1 MAVYIGTK
9 KYSNIN
15 AAVKL
20 IMGTQDA
27 TATAEDIKSGATAY
41 VKGQKLVG
49 NCLYK
54 DNAILVENRP
64 PDVLVTGGQPI
75 PVVYLNYTFQQR
87 TMVEAMTRL
96 QINSTPEPDLLAEN
110 IAKGKTIC
118 GVKGT
123 FTGSSMVATVENNTL
138 YLNFGSVNNNTLEV

>member
-1 MAVYIGTK
+1 MAIYIGTK

-20 IMGTQDA
+20 IMDTQDA

-54 DNAILVENRP
+54 DNAILVEN
-64 PDVLVTGGQPI
+64 
-75 PVVYLNYTFQQR
+75 
-87 TMVEAMTRL
+87 
-96 QINSTPEPDLLAEN
+96 
-110 IAKGKTIC
+110 
-118 GVKGT
+118 
-123 FTGSSMVATVENNTL
+123 
-138 YLNFGSVNNNTLEV
+138 

>member
-20 IMGTQDA
+20 ITDTQDA
-27 TATAEDIKSGATAY
+27 TATAEDFKSGVTAY

-54 DNAILVENRP
+54 EIGRAHV
-64 PDVLVTGGQPI
+64 
-75 PVVYLNYTFQQR
+75 
-87 TMVEAMTRL
+87 
-96 QINSTPEPDLLAEN
+96 
-110 IAKGKTIC
+110 
-118 GVKGT
+118 
-123 FTGSSMVATVENNTL
+123 
-138 YLNFGSVNNNTLEV
+138 

>member
-15 AAVKL
+15 AAVRL
-20 IMGTQDA
+20 ITYTQDA
-27 TATAEDIKSGATAY
+27 TATAEDLKSGTTAY

-49 NCLYK
+49 SCLYK
-54 DNAILVENRP
+54 DNTILVENRP
-64 PDVLVTGGQPI
+64 ANVLVTGGQPI
-75 PVVYLNYTFQQR
+75 PVVYLSYKFQKR
-87 TMVEAMTRL
+87 TMVEANTLL
-96 QINSTPEPDLLAEN
+96 QINSTSEPDLLAEN

-118 GVKGT
+118 GVQGT
-123 FTGSSMVATVENNTL
+123 FTGSSMTATVENNTL